1 MLATVVYAWQEIG
14 KRLEIASG
22 KSKGQSVL
30 GFMWQGCE
38 RFESFVFEGS
48 ITSHIVINCINEI
61 IGRLA
66 KPTVIVMDNAPIHH
80 SEEFEE
86 SIEEW
91 ERQAVEIYYL
101 PKYSSELNKI
111 ELLWKKIK
119 HEWLSLE
126 AYQSYQRLTEEL
138 DKVLSKIGSL
148 YKIILGLS
156 YKNLRTRKQIVI
168 FIVTRLRKV
177 TNMPPCQEDS
187 KSFFEKLQNAEGL
200 DLRDNRGKRHDLAV
214 ILVGVT
220 IAVLSNRDGC
230 LSSIH
235 RHLVNHYEKLVTALR
250 IKKERAVSRSQLPLI
265 LEKVAVPVFD
275 NYYLKTMASN

>member
-1 MLATVVYAWQEIG
+1 MKLLEAKAKRGEINLIYFDQAGFSLLATVVYAWQEIG

-66 KPTVIVMDNAPIHH
+66 KPTVIVMDNAPIHR

-148 YKIILGLS
+148 YKIIF
-156 YKNLRTRKQIVI
+156 T
-168 FIVTRLRKV
+168 
-177 TNMPPCQEDS
+177 
-187 KSFFEKLQNAEGL
+187 
-200 DLRDNRGKRHDLAV
+200 
-214 ILVGVT
+214 
-220 IAVLSNRDGC
+220 
-230 LSSIH
+230 
-235 RHLVNHYEKLVTALR
+235 
-250 IKKERAVSRSQLPLI
+250 
-265 LEKVAVPVFD
+265 
-275 NYYLKTMASN
+275 